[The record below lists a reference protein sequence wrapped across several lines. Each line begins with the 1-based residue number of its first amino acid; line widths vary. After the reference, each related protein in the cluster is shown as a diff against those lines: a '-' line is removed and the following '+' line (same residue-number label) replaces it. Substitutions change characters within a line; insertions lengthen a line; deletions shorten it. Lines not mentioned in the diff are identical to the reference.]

1 MELGRNLIRSII
13 GSRWHQQQIVTWTV
27 LSGTRG
33 SGKRMCHWESHPGW
47 WSVIIGRWSERMRDH
62 RLDKRLEAEGV
73 ALWGTDR
80 SSGWAMIDR
89 VFVLRAVKL
98 ETKGDSQ
105 RESCIRALRGRV
117 SEKREVM
124 CFVVSC
130 TRVA

>member
-1 MELGRNLIRSII
+1 
-13 GSRWHQQQIVTWTV
+13 
-27 LSGTRG
+27 
-33 SGKRMCHWESHPGW
+33 
-47 WSVIIGRWSERMRDH
+47 MRDH

-80 SSGWAMIDR
+80 SSGVSDDRR

-105 RESCIRALRGRV
+105 RERCTRALCGRV
-117 SEKREVM
+117 SEKGEAM